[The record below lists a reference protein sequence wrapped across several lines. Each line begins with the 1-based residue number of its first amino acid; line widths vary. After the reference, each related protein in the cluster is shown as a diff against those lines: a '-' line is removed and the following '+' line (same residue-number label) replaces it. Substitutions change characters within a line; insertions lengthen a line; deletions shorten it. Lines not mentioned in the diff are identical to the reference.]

1 MLLHLFALLVAAS
14 TALLIFAG
22 GLVTSTGSGLS
33 VPDWP
38 TTYGWFMLTFPLE
51 KMVGG
56 IFYEHS
62 HRLIASGVGALI
74 VVLAIW
80 LWKAEPRAWV
90 RRIGYVALAAV
101 VTQGILGGI
110 TVLWFLPDA
119 ISIAHAGLAQL
130 VFCLTVSIALF
141 TSPGWKRAYNADRK
155 GPRRTAHEGPHR
167 TVDDG
172 PHHIDDEGP
181 RRTISDDPT
190 LRAVA
195 AVTTAVIYVQILVGA
210 TMRHTGAGL
219 AIPDFPWAFGRLIPP
234 VWNAA
239 IAIHFAHR
247 VGAIIV
253 VALVLATVGHVLYHH
268 RSRTALRRP
277 AWLLAAL
284 VAIQITLG
292 ALTVLTGK
300 HYIINSLHVVTGAM
314 VLGTSLVLTLRA
326 YRPRFADAGSA
337 ARNPAYVRSDDVRR
351 AGATLS
357 DVRRAGSAK
366 RTRHNEARA

>member
-62 HRLIASGVGALI
+62 HRLIASGVGVLI
-74 VVLAIW
+74 VALAIW

-101 VTQGILGGI
+101 VIQGILGGI

-119 ISIAHAGLAQL
+119 ISIAHASLAQL

-141 TSPGWKRAYNADRK
+141 TSPGWKK
-155 GPRRTAHEGPHR
+155 ES
-167 TVDDG
+167 TVKDDG
-172 PHHIDDEGP
+172 PLCLI
-181 RRTISDDPT
+181 
-190 LRAVA
+190 A
-195 AVTTAVIYVQILVGA
+195 AATTTAIYIQIIVGA

-234 VWNAA
+234 VWTAP

-247 VGAIIV
+247 TGALM
-253 VALVLATVGHVLYHH
+253 VAAFVLATAGHVLYHH
-268 RSRTALRRP
+268 RSRGELRRP
-277 AWLLAAL
+277 ALLLMAL
-284 VAIQITLG
+284 VAIQITFG

-326 YRPRFADAGSA
+326 YRPRFAGPETQTVYSGA
-337 ARNPAYVRSDDVRR
+337 AA
-351 AGATLS
+351 
-357 DVRRAGSAK
+357 
-366 RTRHNEARA
+366 

>member
-14 TALLIFAG
+14 TAVLIFAG

-80 LWKAEPRAWV
+80 LWKSEPRAWV
-90 RRIGYVALAAV
+90 RRLGYVALAAV

-119 ISIAHAGLAQL
+119 VSIAHAGLAQL
-130 VFCLTVSIALF
+130 VFCLTVSIALV
-141 TSPGWKRAYNADRK
+141 TSPGWRRAYADRQ
-155 GPRRTAHEGPHR
+155 GPRRSSLDQTLA
-167 TVDDG
+167 DD
-172 PHHIDDEGP
+172 
-181 RRTISDDPT
+181 ST

-195 AVTTAVIYVQILVGA
+195 TVTTAAIYVQIIVGA

-219 AIPDFPWAFGRLIPP
+219 AIPDFPWAFGQLIPP
-234 VWNAA
+234 VWNGP

-247 VGAIIV
+247 VGAVIV
-253 VALVLATVGHVLYHH
+253 TALVLATMGHVFYHH
-268 RSRTALRRP
+268 RSRGEMRRP
-277 AWLLAAL
+277 SLLLAGL
-284 VAIQITLG
+284 VAVQATLG
-292 ALTVLTGK
+292 AMTVLSGK
-300 HYIINSLHVVTGAM
+300 HYIINSLHVVTGAL

-326 YRPRFADAGSA
+326 YRARLVGPGEQAIYTGA
-337 ARNPAYVRSDDVRR
+337 AA
-351 AGATLS
+351 
-357 DVRRAGSAK
+357 
-366 RTRHNEARA
+366 

>member
-62 HRLIASGVGALI
+62 HRLIATGVGALI

-80 LWKAEPRAWV
+80 LRKVEARAWV
-90 RRIGYVALAAV
+90 RRLGYIALGAV

-119 ISIAHAGLAQL
+119 ISIAHASLAQL

-141 TSPGWKRAYNADRK
+141 TSPGWKNAYGARQQAPGRHALDDR
-155 GPRRTAHEGPHR
+155 
-167 TVDDG
+167 
-172 PHHIDDEGP
+172 
-181 RRTISDDPT
+181 T
-190 LRAVA
+190 LRAI
-195 AVTTAVIYVQILVGA
+195 AVTTTVAIYLQIVVGA
-210 TMRHTGAGL
+210 MMRHTGAGL

-234 VWNAA
+234 VWTGP
-239 IAIHFAHR
+239 IAIHYAHR
-247 VGAIIV
+247 VGALLV
-253 VALVLATVGHVLYHH
+253 TVLALATIGHVLFHH
-268 RSRTALRRP
+268 RSHVEVRRP
-277 AWLLAAL
+277 SLLLAFLL
-284 VAIQITLG
+284 VIQISLG
-292 ALTVLTGK
+292 ALTVLSGK
-300 HYIINSLHVVTGAM
+300 HYIINSLHVVTGAT
-314 VLGTSLVLTLRA
+314 VLATSLVLTLRA
-326 YRPRFADAGSA
+326 FRSRFAGSEEH
-337 ARNPAYVRSDDVRR
+337 RPAYLDRPGLALGTRR
-351 AGATLS
+351 PSAGAP
-357 DVRRAGSAK
+357 A
-366 RTRHNEARA
+366 